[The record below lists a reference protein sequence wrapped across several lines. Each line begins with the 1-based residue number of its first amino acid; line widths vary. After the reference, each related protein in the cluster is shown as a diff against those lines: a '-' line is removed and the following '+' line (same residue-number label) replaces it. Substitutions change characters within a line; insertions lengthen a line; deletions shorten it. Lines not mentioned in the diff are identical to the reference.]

1 MWNTLGEKDMDS
13 IYCFSLLPSWPL
25 PAANA
30 HPLGLKR
37 HSRGE
42 DAFKEGLGGIQ
53 EELMQT
59 RKKSQIVLYYIDD
72 MRHFNSQTM

>member
-1 MWNTLGEKDMDS
+1 MAAATLILEIR
-13 IYCFSLLPSWPL
+13 IYYYLPQSAIPIFERLASWPP

-30 HPLGLKR
+30 CPSGLKM

-53 EELMQT
+53 EELMWTTRQT
-59 RKKSQIVLYYIDD
+59 DILCGL
-72 MRHFNSQTM
+72 